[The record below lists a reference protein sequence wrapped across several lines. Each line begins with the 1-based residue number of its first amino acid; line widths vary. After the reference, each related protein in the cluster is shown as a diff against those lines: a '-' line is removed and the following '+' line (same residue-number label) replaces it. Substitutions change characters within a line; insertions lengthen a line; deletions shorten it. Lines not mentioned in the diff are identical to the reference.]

1 MNCQEWEQQVA
12 LHVENDLPAEE
23 ARRVEE
29 HLAGC
34 AECRELLE
42 DLRASQAALK
52 EIEAEGVDGALL
64 AVVRSGVL
72 SRIGER
78 RRSIWPWAAAVAM
91 AAALMAALLPAP
103 REVAPE
109 PRAAPIARAPV
120 TPPKAEPVVARAR
133 SRPYPARPRRTESRQ
148 ASRGSDPLVVK
159 MLTDDPDI
167 VIIWLV
173 DQTGD

>member
-1 MNCQEWEQQVA
+1 MNCQEWEQRVA

-42 DLRASQAALK
+42 DLRESQAALK
-52 EIEAEGVDGALL
+52 ENGADLVDGALL
-64 AVVRSGVL
+64 AAVRSGVL

-91 AAALMAALLPAP
+91 AAALISALLPAP
-103 REVAPE
+103 RKVTPE
-109 PRAAPIARAPV
+109 PRAAPIAQAPMAPAS
-120 TPPKAEPVVARAR
+120 PPKTEPVVARAR
-133 SRPYPARPRRTESRQ
+133 PRRHPARSRRTESR
-148 ASRGSDPLVVK
+148 GSGPLVVK
-159 MLTDDPDI
+159 MLTDDPDV